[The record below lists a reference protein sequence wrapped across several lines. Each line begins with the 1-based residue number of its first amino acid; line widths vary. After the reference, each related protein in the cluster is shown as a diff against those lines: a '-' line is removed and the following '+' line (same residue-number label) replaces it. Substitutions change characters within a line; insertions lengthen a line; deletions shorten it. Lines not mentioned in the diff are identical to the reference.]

1 MVASSHTDLE
11 QQQRGW
17 FPAWRAL
24 LSLCW
29 RLSVLLIFLMGICV
43 SIVLGHWWAVVACF
57 VGFVVAALIVRSGST
72 VEPKRPSEDSIVF
85 L

>member
-24 LSLCW
+24 WSLCW
-29 RLSVLLIFLMGICV
+29 RLSVLLMFLMGMCA
-43 SIVLGHWWAVVACF
+43 SIVLGRWGAAVACL
-57 VGFVVAALIVRSGST
+57 VGFVVAAFIIRRVST
-72 VEPKRPSEDSIVF
+72 VEHQTSSDDSILF